1 MPLANT
7 ETSYGT
13 LARAFHWLIALGIL
27 IMVPLGWI
35 AHLAPMQDA
44 EQIGLKS
51 ALFSAHKTLGV
62 ALFFLALL
70 RIVWMI
76 AQPKPAPLHPD
87 RVAERLL
94 ADTVHW
100 GLYAALVIVPLSGW
114 VEHAA
119 TDGFAPI
126 LWPFGQD
133 LPLVPNSPELAE
145 TAAAVHFLAQW
156 LLVGIV
162 ALHILGAV
170 KHAVIDRDPTLARMV
185 RGAHGG
191 TPGRHH
197 GHVAPLVLASAAW
210 IAVLGGAAAAG
221 YFAQEP
227 GAEAPTLEAAASDW
241 EVQQGTLSISL
252 VQMGSE
258 VTGSFADWTAAIAF
272 EQQDAPGK
280 SGEVTVQIAIPSL
293 TLGSVTK
300 QALGKDFFDAEGFPT
315 ATFQADI
322 LSAADGYV
330 AEGTLSMKGAEVP
343 VSLPFQ
349 LRIDGDTAR
358 MQGRTTLDRRNYAI
372 GDNMGDPGQLSFEV
386 DVIVELTATRAP
398 GQ

>member
-1 MPLANT
+1 MPMACAPWPGKMNARDMARSPVICALSMRYWALHITSARVFRNGCARMLCAGPRLRSVRQRSILGAAIANPSGAPMPLANT

-170 KHAVIDRDPTLARMV
+170 KHAVIDRDP
-185 RGAHGG
+185 
-191 TPGRHH
+191 
-197 GHVAPLVLASAAW
+197 
-210 IAVLGGAAAAG
+210 
-221 YFAQEP
+221 
-227 GAEAPTLEAAASDW
+227 
-241 EVQQGTLSISL
+241 
-252 VQMGSE
+252 
-258 VTGSFADWTAAIAF
+258 
-272 EQQDAPGK
+272 
-280 SGEVTVQIAIPSL
+280 
-293 TLGSVTK
+293 
-300 QALGKDFFDAEGFPT
+300 
-315 ATFQADI
+315 
-322 LSAADGYV
+322 
-330 AEGTLSMKGAEVP
+330 
-343 VSLPFQ
+343 
-349 LRIDGDTAR
+349 
-358 MQGRTTLDRRNYAI
+358 
-372 GDNMGDPGQLSFEV
+372 
-386 DVIVELTATRAP
+386 
-398 GQ
+398 